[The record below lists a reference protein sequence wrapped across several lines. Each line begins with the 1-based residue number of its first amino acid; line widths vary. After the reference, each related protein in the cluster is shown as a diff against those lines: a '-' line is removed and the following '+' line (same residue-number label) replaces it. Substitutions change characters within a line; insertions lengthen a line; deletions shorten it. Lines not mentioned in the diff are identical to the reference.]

1 MPNAALLVA
10 IAGIANLST
19 QLALAGLVWA
29 TYYRRIDSFPLL
41 SILPVTWLL
50 QAAAIL
56 VETWSVASNRCD

>member
-1 MPNAALLVA
+1 MPNAALLTA
-10 IAGIANLST
+10 YAGLANVST

-56 VETWSVASNRCD
+56 VETWCVGSCHCD